1 MKKGD
6 LVHFEYLTRHYN
18 GVGWE
23 YHKGVGIIVGYNPEN
38 DSYRIMT
45 ESGSVV
51 ERLDMQ
57 IDVISSG
64 KGSTR
69 EERDKG

>member
-1 MKKGD
+1 MIDCRIKKGD
-6 LVHFEYLTRHYN
+6 LVRFEYLTKHHN

-23 YHKGVGIIVGYNPEN
+23 FHRGMGVVVDYNSEN

-45 ESGSVV
+45 EEGKIV

-57 IDVISSG
+57 IDVIS
-64 KGSTR
+64 
-69 EERDKG
+69 

>member
-6 LVHFEYLTRHYN
+6 LVHFEYLAKHHN

-23 YHKGVGIIVGYNPEN
+23 FHRGIGVIVDYNSEN

-45 ESGSVV
+45 DDGKIV

-57 IDVISSG
+57 IEIIRRS
-64 KGSTR
+64 
-69 EERDKG
+69 

>member
-6 LVHFEYLTRHYN
+6 LVRFEYLMNHRS

-23 YHKGVGIIVGYNPEN
+23 YHQGIGLIVDYNSKN

-45 ESGSVV
+45 EDGKIV

-57 IDVISSG
+57 IDPIMSL
-64 KGSTR
+64 
-69 EERDKG
+69 EEFEKNK